1 MIYIFVLEE
10 NVILEIIFYDKLLN
24 IMFIFGCGKEESRK
38 FYFLIFFK
46 IIINN

>member
-10 NVILEIIFYDKLLN
+10 NATLEIISYDKLPN

-38 FYFLIFFK
+38 FHLSIFPK